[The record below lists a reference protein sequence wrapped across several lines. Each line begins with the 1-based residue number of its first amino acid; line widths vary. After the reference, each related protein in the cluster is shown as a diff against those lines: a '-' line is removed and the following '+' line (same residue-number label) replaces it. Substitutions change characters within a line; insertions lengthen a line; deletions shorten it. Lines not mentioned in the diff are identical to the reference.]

1 MRPATFV
8 KVMKELYME
17 DFSAIE
23 SLWQTLEIEMQ
34 VTQKNLLRAL
44 IAISCI
50 FAETLIYDPIKEYLD
65 ENVL

>member
-34 VTQKNLLRAL
+34 VTQKNKLQKNDNATQMARG
-44 IAISCI
+44 
-50 FAETLIYDPIKEYLD
+50 
-65 ENVL
+65 

>member
-1 MRPATFV
+1 
-8 KVMKELYME
+8 ME
-17 DFSAIE
+17 DFTAIE